1 MPLILPGNVASA
13 TAGGYEV
20 ANSCRFNA
28 ADDPYFSRTLGTA
41 TNRKKFTISV
51 WVKLGSL
58 VTGDNN
64 EKTIFAAGSDY
75 SGFHLDGNSDPALAF
90 NIDNSDGFSLVTT
103 QVLRD
108 HSAWYHLVAAV
119 DTTQGTEANRVKFY
133 INGSQV
139 SNFDTSNY
147 PDQNYEPDINSGV
160 EHRIGKHTTTS
171 GTRQWD
177 GYMAEFVFIDGTQ
190 YAASDFGEFNED
202 SPTIWQ
208 PKDVSGLTFGTNGAY
223 LDFEDSGNLGD
234 DHSTNTNDWAENN
247 LAATDQSSDSP
258 TNNFATGNPLAAQGG
273 SAQSDSLLTFSE
285 GNLIMSANS
294 ETGIANIGV
303 SAGKWYWEV
312 KVLTDQDGLMIGACN
327 EHFNISAE
335 LCYESPASATGA
347 KAFGYYGGNGNSMIV
362 VGDGTSQS
370 YGSAISVN
378 DIIGVA
384 LDVDSAD
391 QTCTFYLN
399 GSSQGSL
406 DITNLGSGE
415 SYFPAVGNWSVAD
428 ISTSWNFGNPTYA
441 NTSSAADAKGYGD
454 FEYAPPAGFLALCTK
469 NLGSTGG

>member
-1 MPLILPGNVASA
+1 MPLILGTNSIKDTGYNVD
-13 TAGGYEV
+13 
-20 ANSCRFNA
+20 NSCRFEA
-28 ADDPYFSRTLGTA
+28 GDDPYFSRTLGTA

-103 QVLRD
+103 QMLRD
-108 HSAWYHLVAAV
+108 MSAWYHLVAAV

-208 PKDVSGLTFGTNGAY
+208 PKDVSGLTFGTNGYY
-223 LDFEDSGNLGD
+223 LDFEDSSNLG
-234 DHSTNTNDWAENN
+234 NDANGGTDFTVTN
-247 LAATDQSSDSP
+247 LAAADQSTDTP
-258 TNNFATGNPLAAQGG
+258 TNNFCVMNPLDNYYANAT
-273 SAQSDSLLTFSE
+273 LSE
-285 GNLIMSANS
+285 GNLKMVSGSSRECSSTATIALSNGKWFWEYEVTTMSAPFG
-294 ETGIANIGV
+294 GIQPIPSFGN
-303 SAGKWYWEV
+303 
-312 KVLTDQDGLMIGACN
+312 T
-327 EHFNISAE
+327 
-335 LCYESPASATGA
+335 ASAAVLQTNGLGYLKTG
-347 KAFGYYGGNGNSMIV
+347 KVETTDGSGGS
-362 VGDGTSQS
+362 TELAS
-370 YGSAISVN
+370 YATYAAN

-384 LDVDSAD
+384 LDLDAATNIIYFYKNGALQGSGVNLTHVDSTANGHYLIAFGAISGQD
-391 QTCTFYLN
+391 TFE
-399 GSSQGSL
+399 
-406 DITNLGSGE
+406 I
-415 SYFPAVGNWSVAD
+415 
-428 ISTSWNFGNPTYA
+428 NFGNPITALDSA
-441 NTSSAADAKGYGD
+441 NADANGYGA
-454 FEYAPPAGFLALCTK
+454 FEYAVPSGFFSICTK
-469 NLGSTGG
+469 NLAEYG